1 MERKIFFNS
10 IKLHGQTEIKTHYI
24 NKGNKWYIAKRW
36 ELWCPKRVKV
46 FDIIGSP
53 SALTV
58 EQGKLLYN
66 EIINILKDEEIVI
79 VDFTNIES
87 IIMLF
92 LEGSNR
98 KFNMV
103 IKNAKNFYANKDL
116 KRKKYGWNLFWKNT

>member
-1 MERKIFFNS
+1 M
-10 IKLHGQTEIKTHYI
+10 
-24 NKGNKWYIAKRW
+24 
-36 ELWCPKRVKV
+36 KV

-53 SALTV
+53 SALIV

-87 IIMLF
+87 IIMPF

-116 KRKKYGWNLFWKNT
+116 KRKKYE

>member
-1 MERKIFFNS
+1 M
-10 IKLHGQTEIKTHYI
+10 
-24 NKGNKWYIAKRW
+24 
-36 ELWCPKRVKV
+36 KV

-87 IIMLF
+87 IIMPF

-116 KRKKYGWNLFWKNT
+116 KRKKYG

>member
-1 MERKIFFNS
+1 M
-10 IKLHGQTEIKTHYI
+10 
-24 NKGNKWYIAKRW
+24 
-36 ELWCPKRVKV
+36 KV

-87 IIMLF
+87 IIMPF

-116 KRKKYGWNLFWKNT
+116 KRKKYE

>member
-1 MERKIFFNS
+1 MMSK
-10 IKLHGQTEIKTHYI
+10 
-24 NKGNKWYIAKRW
+24 
-36 ELWCPKRVKV
+36 KRVKV

-87 IIMLF
+87 IIMPF
-92 LEGSNR
+92 LNASIGCLYENYTSEDLKEHLKVINQPEGSNR

-103 IKNAKNFYANKDL
+103 IRNAKNFYTNKDL
-116 KRKKYGWNLFWKNT
+116 KRKKYEWNLFWKNT